1 MNWLCWHVG
10 THSDPKFKLIA
21 RAAGVRLGDVL
32 AAWAI
37 ALERAAQSKPRG
49 NASSLTAEE
58 LAVCLDCEE
67 TEAAAILSGFTTRNL
82 ISEDGSIAK
91 WGERQNGNDAQRK
104 ENRKSKPD
112 PEPEAPEPEVPENSG
127 NDRKI
132 PATTH
137 NNTEHNKTSD
147 VVVTPP
153 PRKREPK
160 MALPR
165 DWVADEID
173 IDFAKRMGL
182 SDAEIVREQTKY
194 AAYWTD
200 GKGAGEMRTAR
211 GWRTT
216 WQNRIGT
223 IAERGSRGGQQHRT
237 TGGNGFAELIRSG
250 AIEDIA
256 RGGGGLD
263 EAA

>member
-10 THSDPKFKLIA
+10 THADPKFKLIA

-67 TEAAAILSGFTTRNL
+67 TEAAAILSGFTARGM
-82 ISEDGSIAK
+82 ISDDGSIAK
-91 WGERQNGNDAQRK
+91 WGERQNGNDSVRK
-104 ENRKSKPD
+104 ENRKAKAD
-112 PEPEAPEPEVPENSG
+112 PEPESPAPEIPENSG
-127 NDRKI
+127 SDRKI

-137 NNTEHNKTSD
+137 NNTEHNKTED

-153 PRKREPK
+153 QRKREPK

-165 DWVADEID
+165 DWVPDEID
-173 IDFAKRMGL
+173 IAFARKMGL

-216 WQNRIGT
+216 WQNRIGM
-223 IAERGSRGGQQHRT
+223 IAERGSKGGQQHRT
-237 TGGNGFAELIRSG
+237 AGGNGFVELGRSFAEQGTL
-250 AIEDIA
+250 
-256 RGGGGLD
+256 GGGR
-263 EAA
+263 

>member
-10 THSDPKFKLIA
+10 THADPKFKLIA
-21 RAAGVRLGDVL
+21 RAHNVRLGDVL

-49 NASSLTAEE
+49 NASSLTDEE
-58 LAVCLDCEE
+58 LAICLDCDEADAAHILAGFEE
-67 TEAAAILSGFTTRNL
+67 RGMIGP
-82 ISEDGSIAK
+82 DGIIAK

-104 ENRKSKPD
+104 ENRKSRPD
-112 PEPEAPEPEVPENSG
+112 PELEAPDPEIPENSG
-127 NDRKI
+127 NDRII

-137 NNTEHNKTSD
+137 NNTEHNKTS

-223 IAERGSRGGQQHRT
+223 IAERGSSGGQQHRKSS
-237 TGGNGFAELIRSG
+237 GNGFVELARTG
-250 AIEDIA
+250 GVEEIA
-256 RGGGGLD
+256 RGRGGFD